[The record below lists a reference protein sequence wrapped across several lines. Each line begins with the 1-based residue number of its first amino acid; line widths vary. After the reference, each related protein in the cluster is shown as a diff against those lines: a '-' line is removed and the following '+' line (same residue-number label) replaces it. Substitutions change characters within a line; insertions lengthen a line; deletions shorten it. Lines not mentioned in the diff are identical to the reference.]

1 MKKKTLVELSVIRKK
16 EVIDLMDRG
25 VSGAKIA
32 SQFGVSPSTVS
43 SIKKNRETI
52 ISSWEGNCSSDR
64 KRKIRSN
71 EKSELNAKVMQF
83 FTLCRQKNIPVSGPL
98 IQEKAIQIA
107 ALIGIPDFN
116 ASNGWLEKFR
126 LRHNIDF
133 RVLRG
138 ESADLDESAAS
149 TFKCRIPSIID
160 KYDVKDVFNADE
172 TGLFYLALPTRS
184 LIQRGESSNGGK
196 QSKER
201 LSILLTTSMLGE
213 KLKPLV
219 IGHAAYPRAFRKA
232 NITVDNLPVYWRS
245 NKKAWMTSSLFT
257 EWLQN
262 LNKKMRF
269 NNRRILLFVDNA
281 PSHAHVPLSNIEL
294 YFLPPNMTSAVQPL
308 DQGIIQ
314 NFKTFY
320 RKFLLQKLVSV
331 AESCTCASDFTRQ
344 VSVLDAIRW
353 IVCSW
358 RSVKAETIQKCFR
371 SCGFKSLTAGK
382 VS

>member
-1 MKKKTLVELSVIRKK
+1 
-16 EVIDLMDRG
+16 MDRG

-32 SQFGVSPSTVS
+32 SQFGVSPSTES
-43 SIKKNRETI
+43 SLKKNRETI
-52 ISSWEGNCSSDR
+52 ISSWERNCSSDR

-83 FTLCRQKNIPVSGPL
+83 FTLCRQKNIPVSGPM

-107 ALIGIPDFN
+107 ALICIPDFN

-172 TGLFYLALPTRS
+172 TGLFYRALPTRS

-219 IGHAAYPRAFRKA
+219 IGHAAYPRAFRKT

-358 RSVKAETIQKCFR
+358 RSVKAENHTRHEHDITERC
-371 SCGFKSLTAGK
+371 
-382 VS
+382 